1 MGVNTQNNQPTTTD
15 DSNSSSTGSAEIK
28 DSESIYGSYSK
39 EAVKARLSE
48 MGEIVE
54 NGHIYLPAE
63 VKEAES
69 YLNGWKK
76 NPELLRAMMESNL
89 DPNNTQG
96 IDGPIEDELTEEEF
110 GELSVRARINARE
123 SQSAFNVP
131 GSIEYE
137 PYRVC
142 RRVNILR
149 DYPDDKTK
157 LYPRN

>member
-54 NGHIYLPAE
+54 NGHIYLP
-63 VKEAES
+63 
-69 YLNGWKK
+69 
-76 NPELLRAMMESNL
+76 
-89 DPNNTQG
+89 
-96 IDGPIEDELTEEEF
+96 
-110 GELSVRARINARE
+110 
-123 SQSAFNVP
+123 
-131 GSIEYE
+131 E

-142 RRVNILR
+142 RRV
-149 DYPDDKTK
+149 
-157 LYPRN
+157 